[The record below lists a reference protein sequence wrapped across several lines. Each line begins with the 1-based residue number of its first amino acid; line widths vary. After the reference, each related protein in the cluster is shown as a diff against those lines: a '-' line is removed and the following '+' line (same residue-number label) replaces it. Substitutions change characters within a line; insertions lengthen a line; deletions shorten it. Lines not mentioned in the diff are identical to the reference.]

1 MDTLELDIS
10 VPVRSF
16 DVDVALSLGP
26 GVFALAGPSG
36 AGKSTILRA
45 IAGLVRPERGRIALG
60 PTTWFDR
67 EARTNLEPQ
76 QRSVGLVFQ
85 DYALFPHLS
94 VAQNVAFGATG
105 PVEEFLSRFRIDH
118 LARERPS
125 HLSGGERQRVAL
137 ARALAR
143 RPRVLLLD
151 EPLAALDAR
160 TRENVRA
167 ELGQVLRELAMPTV
181 LVSHDFEDASALAN
195 QVGILVEG
203 RIVQIGSPAEL
214 VADPRTPFVATFT
227 GSNVLRGQAQPRN
240 GGATEV
246 LLEGGARIHVN
257 AQGAGAVGVIVHP
270 WDLTIVSGHG
280 QGSCTNELELAVTS
294 VVPRGDRLRIATA
307 LLTAEVAASACADVD
322 LTPGSRITLAFGVD
336 APRLV
341 PLAGH
346 RGML

>member
-1 MDTLELDIS
+1 MDTLELDIN

-16 DVDVALSLGP
+16 DVDVALELRP

-45 IAGLVRPERGRIALG
+45 IAGLVRPSRGRIALG
-60 PTTWFDR
+60 RTTWFDR
-67 EARTNLEPQ
+67 DARTNLEPQ

-94 VAQNVAFGATG
+94 VVQNVAFGAAE

-118 LARERPS
+118 LANERPI

-160 TRENVRA
+160 TRESVRA
-167 ELGQVLRELAMPTV
+167 ELGEVLRSLALPTV
-181 LVSHDFEDASALAN
+181 LVSHDFEDAAALAD

-214 VADPRTPFVATFT
+214 VADPRTAFVATFT
-227 GSNVLRGQAQPRN
+227 GSNVLRGRAQRH
-240 GGATEV
+240 GAVTEV
-246 LLEGGARIHVN
+246 LLEGGSRICVN
-257 AQGAGAVGVIVHP
+257 GRGEGAVGVVLHP
-270 WDLTIVSGHG
+270 WDVTIALG
-280 QGSCTNELELAVTS
+280 QEQESATNELELTVTS

-307 LLTAEVAASACADVD
+307 LLTAEVAASACAGVD
-322 LTPGSRITLAFGVD
+322 LTPGSRITVSFGVD
-336 APRLV
+336 AARLV
-341 PLAGH
+341 PLTGH
-346 RGML
+346 PGML